1 MTRGLTQSL
10 LALASLAIPALAP
23 ITAEAAA
30 TVGADKVYAFIEQHD
45 PTRLSCALRY
55 GQDLFRTNKQAQFE
69 LYLAKRGV
77 ILALPGSNWVQ
88 REYVAIRQA
97 NPRLKVV
104 ACAETVKQ
112 AEQSAKRRLPL
123 LPGIT
128 VEPCKPRIKALVSA
142 GWSQVPGL

>member
-1 MTRGLTQSL
+1 MMRGLTRSL
-10 LALASLAIPALAP
+10 LALASLAISALAP
-23 ITAEAAA
+23 SVADAAA
-30 TVGADKVYAFIEQHD
+30 TVGTEKVYAFIEQHD
-45 PTRLSCALRY
+45 PTRLSYALRY
-55 GQDLFRTNKQAQFE
+55 GQDLFKTNKQAQFE

-88 REYVAIRQA
+88 QEYVNIRRA

-128 VEPCKPRIKALVSA
+128 VEPCKLRIKTLVSA

>member
-1 MTRGLTQSL
+1 MIRGLTRSL
-10 LALASLAIPALAP
+10 LALASLAIPTLAP
-23 ITAEAAA
+23 TAAEAAA

-45 PTRLSCALRY
+45 PTRLSYALRY
-55 GQDLFRTNKQAQFE
+55 GQDLFKTNKQAQFE

-104 ACAETVKQ
+104 ACAETVRQ
-112 AEQSAKRRLPL
+112 VEQSAKRRLPL

>member
-10 LALASLAIPALAP
+10 LALASLAIPALGP
-23 ITAEAAA
+23 TAASATA

-45 PTRLSCALRY
+45 PTRLSYALRY
-55 GQDLFRTNKQAQFE
+55 GQDLFKSNKQAQFE

-77 ILALPGSNWVQ
+77 ILAMPGSNWVQ
-88 REYVAIRQA
+88 QEYVAIRRA

-112 AEQSAKRRLPL
+112 VEQSAKRRLPL
-123 LPGIT
+123 LPGVT
-128 VEPCKPRIKALVSA
+128 VQPCKERIKALAPA